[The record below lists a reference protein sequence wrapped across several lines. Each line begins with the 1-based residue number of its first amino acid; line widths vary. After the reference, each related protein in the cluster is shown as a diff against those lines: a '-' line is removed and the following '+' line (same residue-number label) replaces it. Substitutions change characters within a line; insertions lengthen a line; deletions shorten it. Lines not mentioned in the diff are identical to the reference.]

1 MTPTVLRSKFTGG
14 PAAIVTA
21 LDSDPELCSSRLVE
35 GLEKHYLGNK
45 RKKKEDALEQ
55 TFRWVCPK
63 RNAST

>member
-1 MTPTVLRSKFTGG
+1 MTPTVLRSKFTRG

-45 RKKKEDALEQ
+45 KIKKRGCFGADFQMGL
-55 TFRWVCPK
+55 P
-63 RNAST
+63 